1 LAQLVESPH
10 SSQRAALAGV
20 TFDVK
25 IVTPRFIAAAILAG
39 LAIALVINAGPWPS
53 FARLAGVYLKPHST
67 YSKHETKT
75 AAERSASTLDEARLK
90 SADARRTNY
99 AFSKP
104 TPGIAKAASR
114 STLGEILVRF
124 RATSNVSRN
133 NVKQLRIAARA
144 GQIDVEL
151 VRLNMSHELVEGLRL
166 AKVPAEQQETALAAL
181 RSRSDVLYA
190 EPNYIWQL
198 SSTLPNDPRFGEQWG
213 LRSIS
218 PNSPDTSDINADK
231 AWDITTGDSSV
242 VVAVID
248 GGVDI
253 NHEDLRDN
261 IFRNAGEIP
270 DNGLDDDGDGFI
282 DDIQGWDFYHN
293 DNRVFDNEPGDD
305 HATHVAGILGARG
318 NNGVGVSGV
327 CWRVTMLPIKAL
339 GPNGGSVS
347 NIISA
352 YSYVKTLRDRGVNI
366 RVVNNSYGGSAR
378 SLAAEDAINQLN
390 QSGILFVAAAGNDH
404 RDNRKFPNYPANY
417 ALPNVIAVAAT
428 AEDFGID
435 PFYSNYGKPKVML
448 AAPGTDVL
456 STLPNNSYGYASG
469 TSMAA
474 PFVSGA
480 AALVVAVKPDVS
492 PAILKGA
499 LIYSRAQPQSLE
511 TEGVLDVY
519 AAIQAANENDSIP
532 PGAPANLQYA
542 PPTFGGSLV
551 GLNWTAP
558 GDDGGVGQVVDYE
571 VTSLTPAGKRI
582 SLPLRTAP
590 QGAGTQQSLFN
601 VLIPIGNPSG
611 TLEVRAFDNVGNS
624 NSATVPAP
632 LNLNQSLLA
641 DPYIVTES
649 PHTPLTTGGQRLVLN
664 GDDQYV
670 QYNLPFNVPMGGNF
684 SLVSIST
691 NGVVHCTGAPP
702 RRNGFNDDF
711 PSSIEYLTGQP
722 MIAGLW
728 DDLVIDSSERPDA
741 GVYVVTP
748 NNDTVIFRWQANTFA
763 TGGPVNFEIELRRNS
778 TFIVRYGD
786 GNAGLNPVVGL
797 SYGTPQAYVVD
808 SHTHEYWQ
816 TGSPISLSNAADVT
830 FTQRTQPASVVFQME
845 HDSYEISEGGGV
857 ASIVVTRPA
866 YTSTGFPILG
876 TYSVDYSTSPGTA
889 LPNEDYMQVSGTLT
903 FGTGE
908 ATKTITIPL
917 VNDSVLE
924 PDETLSVIL
933 SNPTNSS
940 VLGAVS
946 VATIRILDNDLTPV
960 VLTDVNNHVIA
971 IDSVTFVRDP
981 FSVTGLH
988 NFSSDQRTRV
998 MIFTSNLGMTQPTAE
1013 LSVTA
1018 GGIPLTVEG
1027 VGTLAGVPNV
1037 SYVIVK
1043 LDQTL
1048 TGNVQL
1054 SVTFRGVTSN
1064 TGVLNISP

>member
-1 LAQLVESPH
+1 LKV
-10 SSQRAALAGV
+10 
-20 TFDVK
+20 
-25 IVTPRFIAAAILAG
+25 VTPRFIAAAILAL
-39 LAIALVINAGPWPS
+39 LAIVLVIDAGPWPS
-53 FARLAGVYLKPHST
+53 FARLAGAYLKPHSA
-67 YSKHETKT
+67 YAKHETP
-75 AAERSASTLDEARLK
+75 AASEHSQFIHDQSRLK
-90 SADARRTNY
+90 SADARQTSS
-99 AFSKP
+99 ALPKP
-104 TPGIAKAASR
+104 SFGAAKAGSG
-114 STLGEILVRF
+114 STPGEILVRF
-124 RATSNVSRN
+124 RETSNVSRN
-133 NVKQLRIAARA
+133 NVKQLKIAARA
-144 GQIDVEL
+144 AQINVEL
-151 VRLNMSHELVEGLRL
+151 VHLNMVDDLVEGLRL
-166 AKVPAEQQETALAAL
+166 AKVPAEQQEIALAAL
-181 RSRSDVLYA
+181 RSRSDVSYA

-213 LRSIS
+213 LRSVS

-231 AWDITTGDSSV
+231 AWDITIGDSSV

-248 GGVDI
+248 GGVDT
-253 NHEDLRDN
+253 NHQDLRDN
-261 IFRNAGEIP
+261 IFLNAGEIP

-282 DDIQGWDFYHN
+282 DDVQGWDFHHN

-305 HATHVAGILGARG
+305 HATHVAGIIGARG
-318 NNGVGVSGV
+318 NNGLGVSGV
-327 CWRVTMLPIKAL
+327 CWRVTLLPIKAL

-352 YSYVKTLRDRGVNI
+352 YGYVKTLRDRGINI

-378 SLAAEDAINQLN
+378 SLAAEDAINQLS

-417 ALPNVIAVAAT
+417 SLPNVIAVAAT
-428 AEDFGID
+428 EEDFGID

-448 AAPGTDVL
+448 AAPGTDIL

-480 AALVVAVKPDVS
+480 AALVVAAKPNVS
-492 PAILKGA
+492 PATLKGA

-519 AAIQAANENDSIP
+519 AAIQAANENDSTP
-532 PGAPANLQYA
+532 PAAPANLQYA

-551 GLNWTAP
+551 GLNWTAT
-558 GDDGGVGQVVDYE
+558 GDDGGVGQIVDYE
-571 VTSLTPAGKRI
+571 VTSITPAGKRI
-582 SLPLRTAP
+582 SVPIRTDP
-590 QGAGTQQSLFN
+590 RPPGTAQNLFN
-601 VLIPIGNPSG
+601 ILIPIGNPSG
-611 TLEVRAFDNVGNS
+611 TLELRAFDNVGNS
-624 NSATVPAP
+624 SSASVAAP

-684 SLVSIST
+684 SVVSIST

-728 DDLVIDSSERPDA
+728 DDLVIDSAERPDA

-763 TGGPVNFEIELRRNS
+763 TGAPVNFEIELKRNS

-786 GNAGLNPVVGL
+786 GIAGLNPVVGL
-797 SYGTPQAYVVD
+797 SYGTPQAYVVE

-830 FTQRTQPASVVFQME
+830 FTQRTQPAFVVFQLE

-866 YTSTGFPILG
+866 TTATGLPILG

-889 LPNEDYMQVSGTLT
+889 LPSADYTEVSGTLT
-903 FGTGE
+903 FQTGE
-908 ATKTITIPL
+908 ATKTIAVPI

-924 PDETLSVIL
+924 PDETLNVIL
-933 SNPTNSS
+933 SNPTNGS

-946 VATIRILDNDLTPV
+946 VATIKIFDNDLTPV
-960 VLTDVNNHVIA
+960 VLTDGTNHVIA
-971 IDSVTFVRDP
+971 IDSVTFVQDP
-981 FSVTGLH
+981 FSPTGLH

-998 MIFTSNLGMTQPTAE
+998 MIFTSNLGLTQLSPQ

-1027 VGTLAGVPNV
+1027 VGPLVGVPNT
-1037 SYVIVK
+1037 SYIIVK
-1043 LDQTL
+1043 LDPML
-1048 TGNVQL
+1048 SGNVQL
-1054 SVTFRGVTSN
+1054 SVTFRGVTGN
-1064 TGVLNISP
+1064 TGVLNVSP